1 MVERPRQRRIP
12 YLARVGILSAKSDFI
27 TIIKGWVARPD
38 HSDLIVDSFIR
49 TAESNLQRNL
59 RVKEMI
65 QLSDAIVTQRRI
77 RLPLDW
83 RELDYV
89 RLNDSEPLDYISR
102 HDFFSGSQQLTDK
115 YTIVG
120 DYALFG
126 GDVFK
131 TDGLAVEISYYKNIP
146 HLETDATWL
155 YTTYYDIFLQAC
167 NVVAYLYGLEVEKA
181 NALSVYV
188 EGLVTSANNEHL
200 ISRVSGSQL
209 KMPRARMRI
218 G

>member
-1 MVERPRQRRIP
+1 M
-12 YLARVGILSAKSDFI
+12 SAKTDFI
-27 TIIKGWVARPD
+27 TTIKSWVARPD
-38 HSDLIVDSFIR
+38 LTDLDIDSFIR

-65 QLSDAIVTQRRI
+65 QLSDAVVTQRRI

-89 RLNDSEPLDYISR
+89 RLNDSKPLVFISR
-102 HDFFSGSQQLTDK
+102 PDFFGGEQPLNDK

-120 DYALFG
+120 DYAIFG
-126 GDVFK
+126 GDVFQ
-131 TDGLAVEISYYKNIP
+131 TDGMAVEISYYKNVP
-146 HLETDATWL
+146 HLEEDATWL
-155 YTTYYDIFLQAC
+155 YTSYYDIFLQAC

-181 NALSVYV
+181 NALSTYV
-188 EGLVTSANNEHL
+188 ANLVTEANNEHL
-200 ISRVSGSQL
+200 ISKISGSQL
-209 KMPRARMRI
+209 KMPRSRMRL